1 MGTKDKKVAEEIA
14 AEVMEEIT
22 EETEEI
28 TQAPVKDTRVE
39 VFVPKAYAN
48 EDKSFYV
55 GINGKGYN
63 LPRGKRVM
71 VPPEVAEEV
80 NRAVKAQERYEE
92 TASARELKE
101 TK

>member
-1 MGTKDKKVAEEIA
+1 MGEKNKKTA
-14 AEVMEEIT
+14 T
-22 EETEEI
+22 EEVVEET

-71 VPPEVAEEV
+71 VPPEVAAEV

-101 TK
+101 AK

>member
-1 MGTKDKKVAEEIA
+1 MGEKNKKTA
-14 AEVMEEIT
+14 T
-22 EETEEI
+22 EEVVEETTQAPEQET

-71 VPPEVAEEV
+71 VPPEVAAEV

-101 TK
+101 AK